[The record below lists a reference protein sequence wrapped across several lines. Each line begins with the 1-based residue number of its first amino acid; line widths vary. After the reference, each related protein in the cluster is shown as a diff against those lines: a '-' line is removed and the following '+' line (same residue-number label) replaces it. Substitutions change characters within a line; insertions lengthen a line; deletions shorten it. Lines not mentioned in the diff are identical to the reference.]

1 MYWIISDPRVSLAPQ
16 TSSGL
21 TKNSAQKPIGQFNL
35 IVGVTLILEFEAL
48 STRPN
53 AAKV

>member
-1 MYWIISDPRVSLAPQ
+1 MVAPQ
-16 TSSGL
+16 EGSGL
-21 TKNSAQKPIGQFNL
+21 KMMSSRPIGQFNL